1 MFVQKLKEKKLVDKT
16 VSFQIR
22 DKKVNDSV
30 RLVLTYHPALNQ
42 LYKILCRAHRHVLK
56 SVRLYSALASPL
68 RVVFQNPKT
77 IRDKLIRSKLK
88 EFIYKDASTDI

>member
-56 SVRLYSALASPL
+56 SPRLYSALASPL
-68 RVVFQNPKT
+68 RVV
-77 IRDKLIRSKLK
+77 LK
-88 EFIYKDASTDI
+88 VGCSEIAM